1 MSLKGKKILIGMTGG
16 IACYKVPYLVRHLWR
31 AKAEIRVIMTDAAT
45 KFVTPLTLE
54 SVSNNPVATDMF
66 PPDRYV
72 GTRHIDMAQWPD
84 LVMVAPATANF
95 MGKVAAGISDDL
107 LTTVIC
113 ATPRPVMIAPAMNP
127 QMWLN
132 AVTQRNFATLRELG
146 YIFIAPDEGY
156 TACDHY
162 GIGRMAEPEELFES
176 IKKYFTKGGKT
187 AKKKALNGKKIL
199 ITAGPTRETIDPV
212 RFLTNRSSGKMGYAL
227 AQASAQMGADTTLIS
242 GPVNLK
248 PPNGVKLISIES
260 NAQLLSAVKREI
272 KKTDCLIMAAAPADF
287 TPDSKANAKI
297 KRSDAVLNL
306 KLKSTKD
313 ILKEIAPLKKKHQ
326 RVVGFALETND
337 GVANARKKLK
347 EKKLDLIVLN
357 TPSDTTGFDHDTN
370 EVLLI
375 APGKKPVKLDLAS
388 KLEISFGILDRVAS
402 LL

>member
-1 MSLKGKKILIGMTGG
+1 
-16 IACYKVPYLVRHLWR
+16 
-31 AKAEIRVIMTDAAT
+31 
-45 KFVTPLTLE
+45 
-54 SVSNNPVATDMF
+54 
-66 PPDRYV
+66 
-72 GTRHIDMAQWPD
+72 
-84 LVMVAPATANF
+84 
-95 MGKVAAGISDDL
+95 
-107 LTTVIC
+107 
-113 ATPRPVMIAPAMNP
+113 
-127 QMWLN
+127 
-132 AVTQRNFATLRELG
+132 
-146 YIFIAPDEGY
+146 
-156 TACDHY
+156 
-162 GIGRMAEPEELFES
+162 
-176 IKKYFTKGGKT
+176 
-187 AKKKALNGKKIL
+187 
-199 ITAGPTRETIDPV
+199 
-212 RFLTNRSSGKMGYAL
+212 MGYAL

-287 TPDSKANAKI
+287 TPDSRANAKI